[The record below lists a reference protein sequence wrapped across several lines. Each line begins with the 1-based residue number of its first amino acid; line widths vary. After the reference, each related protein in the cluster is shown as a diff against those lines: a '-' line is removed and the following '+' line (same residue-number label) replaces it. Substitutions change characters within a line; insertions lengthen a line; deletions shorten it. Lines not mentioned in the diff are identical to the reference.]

1 MVFKHSLLSN
11 HPNWGWMEVRFMKA
25 VGINGYGTIGK
36 RVADAVSCQDDM
48 KIVGVTKRTP
58 DFEAKMAVEK
68 GYDLYISAPEREG
81 LFKDAG
87 IEVSGTIN
95 DLYDQLDII
104 VDCTPEGVGAR
115 NKTDVYEK
123 KGLKAIFEGGEK
135 HDRIGQ
141 SFNSFSNFDDSIG
154 ADYVRVVS
162 CNTTGLCRT
171 LNPIKDL
178 AGIKKV
184 RAVMVRRGADPGQ
197 IKKGPINAIVP
208 NPPTV
213 PSHHG
218 PDVQTVMY
226 GLNII
231 TMALLVPTTL
241 MHQHN
246 LMVELDNSV
255 VVDDVIDILE
265 KTPRVLLVEASK
277 GLGSTAEIMEYARD
291 LGRPRGDL
299 FEIAVW
305 KESLN
310 IVDGELYYMQAIHQ
324 ESDVVPENV
333 DAIRAMLEMESDSVK
348 SIKKTN
354 KNMGI
359 MG

>member
-1 MVFKHSLLSN
+1 
-11 HPNWGWMEVRFMKA
+11 MKA

-255 VVDDVIDILE
+255 VVDDVIDALD

-310 IVDGELYYMQAIHQ
+310 IVDNELYYMQAIHQ

-359 MG
+359 IG

>member
-1 MVFKHSLLSN
+1 
-11 HPNWGWMEVRFMKA
+11 MKA

-36 RVADAVSCQDDM
+36 RVADAVAAQDDM

-58 DFEAKMAVEK
+58 NFEAKRAAEL
-68 GYDLYISAPEREG
+68 GYNIYMSAPDKEN
-81 LFKDAG
+81 LFEEAG
-87 IEVSGTIN
+87 IAVKGTID
-95 DLYDQLDII
+95 DLYDKVDIL
-104 VDCTPEGVGAR
+104 VDCTPGGIGAKNMESYKKEGV
-115 NKTDVYEK
+115 
-123 KGLKAIFEGGEK
+123 KGVFQGGEK
-135 HDRIGQ
+135 HEMIGK
-141 SFNSFSNFDDSIG
+141 SFNSFSNFKDALG

-171 LNPIKDL
+171 LNPIKEL
-178 AGIKKV
+178 CGIKKV

-197 IKKGPINAIVP
+197 VKKGPINSIVP

-231 TMALLVPTTL
+231 TMAILVPTTL

-246 LMVELDNSV
+246 LMIELESDV
-255 VVDDVIDILE
+255 TIDDVIDTFE
-265 KTPRVLLVEASK
+265 KTPRVILVEASR
-277 GLGSTAEIMEYARD
+277 GLGSTAEIMEYAKD
-291 LGRPRGDL
+291 IGRPRGDL

-310 IVDGELYYMQAIHQ
+310 IVDNELYYMQAIHQ

-333 DAIRAMLEMESDSVK
+333 DAIRAMLEMETDPEK
-348 SIKKTN
+348 SIARTN

-359 MG
+359 IE

>member
-1 MVFKHSLLSN
+1 
-11 HPNWGWMEVRFMKA
+11 MKA

-36 RVADAVSCQDDM
+36 RVADAVAAQDDM

-58 DFEAKMAVEK
+58 NFEAKRAAEL
-68 GYDLYISAPEREG
+68 GYSIYMSAPDKEN
-81 LFKDAG
+81 LFEEAG
-87 IEVSGTIN
+87 IGVKGTID
-95 DLYDQLDII
+95 DLYDKVDIL
-104 VDCTPEGVGAR
+104 VDCTPGGIGAKNMESYKKEGV
-115 NKTDVYEK
+115 
-123 KGLKAIFEGGEK
+123 KGVFQGGEK
-135 HDRIGQ
+135 HEMIGK
-141 SFNSFSNFDDSIG
+141 SFNSFSNFKDALG

-171 LNPIKDL
+171 LNPIKEL
-178 AGIKKV
+178 CGIKKV

-197 IKKGPINAIVP
+197 VKKGPINSIVP

-231 TMALLVPTTL
+231 TMAILVPTTL

-246 LMVELDNSV
+246 LMIELESDV
-255 VVDDVIDILE
+255 TIDDVIDTFE
-265 KTPRVLLVEASK
+265 KTPRVILVEASR
-277 GLGSTAEIMEYARD
+277 GLGSTAEIMEYAKD
-291 LGRPRGDL
+291 IGRPRGDL

-310 IVDGELYYMQAIHQ
+310 IVDNELYYMQAIHQ

-333 DAIRAMLEMESDSVK
+333 DAIRAMLEMETDPEK
-348 SIKKTN
+348 SIARTN

-359 MG
+359 IE

>member
-1 MVFKHSLLSN
+1 
-11 HPNWGWMEVRFMKA
+11 MKS

-36 RVADAVSCQDDM
+36 RVADAVAAQDDM

-68 GYDLYISAPEREG
+68 GYDLYMSAPEREG

-87 IEVSGTIN
+87 IEVAGSID

-104 VDCTPEGVGAR
+104 VDCTPEGIGAK
-115 NKTDVYEK
+115 NKANVYEK

-135 HDRIGQ
+135 HDQIGK
-141 SFNSFSNFDDSIG
+141 SFNSFTNFNDAIG

-171 LNPIKDL
+171 LKPINDL

-226 GLNII
+226 GLNIT
-231 TMALLVPTTL
+231 TMALLVPTTI

-246 LMVELDNSV
+246 LMVELENPTD
-255 VVDDVIDILE
+255 VDEVIAKLE
-265 KTPRVLLVEASK
+265 STPRVLLLEASK
-277 GLGSTAEIMEYARD
+277 GMGSTAEIMEYARD
-291 LGRPRGDL
+291 IGRPRGDL

-310 IVDGELYYMQAIHQ
+310 VVEGELYYMQAIHQ

-333 DAIRAMLEMESDSVK
+333 DAIRAMLEMESDSSK
-348 SIKKTN
+348 SIAKTN
-354 KNMGI
+354 KSMGI
-359 MG
+359 IG

>member
-1 MVFKHSLLSN
+1 
-11 HPNWGWMEVRFMKA
+11 MKN

-36 RVADAVSCQDDM
+36 RVADAVAAQDDM

-58 DFEAKMAVEK
+58 DFEAKMAVDK
-68 GYDLYISAPEREG
+68 GFDLYISAPEREG
-81 LFKDAG
+81 LFEEAG
-87 IEVSGTIN
+87 IPVTGTID
-95 DLYDQLDII
+95 DLYSKVNLM
-104 VDCTPEGVGAR
+104 VDCTPGGIGAK
-115 NKTDVYEK
+115 NKEIYQEK
-123 KGLKAIFEGGEK
+123 GIKGIFQGGEK
-135 HDRIGQ
+135 NDTIGQ
-141 SFNSFSNFDDSIG
+141 SFNSFANYKDAWGSDF
-154 ADYVRVVS
+154 VRVVS

-171 LNPIKDL
+171 LKPIDDHY
-178 AGIKKV
+178 GIKKV
-184 RAVMVRRGADPGQ
+184 RSVMVRRGADPGDV
-197 IKKGPINAIVP
+197 KNGPINAIVP

-226 GLNII
+226 DLPIV
-231 TMALLVPTTL
+231 TMAILVPTTI

-246 LMVELDNSV
+246 LMVELESTPEL
-255 VVDDVIDILE
+255 DDIIDTLE
-265 KTPRVLLVEASK
+265 KTPRVLLFEANK
-277 GLGSTAEIMEYARD
+277 GAGSTAQIMEYARD
-291 LGRPRGDL
+291 LGRSRSDL

-333 DAIRAMLEMESDSVK
+333 DCIRAMLEMEEDPTK
-348 SIKKTN
+348 SIEKTN

-359 MG
+359 LG

>member
-1 MVFKHSLLSN
+1 
-11 HPNWGWMEVRFMKA
+11 MKS

-36 RVADAVSCQDDM
+36 RVADAVDCQDDM

-58 DFEAKMAVEK
+58 DFEAKMAVSK
-68 GYDLYISAPEREG
+68 GYDLYITAPEREK
-81 LFKDAG
+81 LFNDAG
-87 IEVSGTIN
+87 IEISGTID

-104 VDCTPEGVGAR
+104 VDCTPGGIGAKNMDNIYR
-115 NKTDVYEK
+115 E
-123 KGLKAIFEGGEK
+123 KGLKAIFQGGEK
-135 HDRIGQ
+135 HDAIGK
-141 SFNSFSNFDDSIG
+141 SFNSFTNFEDAQG

-171 LNPIKDL
+171 LNPIDEL
-178 AGIKKV
+178 ASIKKV
-184 RAVMVRRGADPGQ
+184 RAVMVRRGSDPGQ
-197 IKKGPINAIVP
+197 IKSGPINAIVP

-231 TMALLVPTTL
+231 TMALLVPTTI

-246 LMVELDNSV
+246 LMVELKDNV
-255 VVDDVIDILE
+255 DVDDVIDKLE
-265 KTPRVLLVEASK
+265 STSRVLLLETEK
-277 GLGSTAEIMEYARD
+277 GIDSTATVMEYARD
-291 LGRPRGDL
+291 IGRPRGDL

-310 IVDGELYYMQAIHQ
+310 IVDNELFYMQAIHQ

-333 DAIRAMLEMESDSVK
+333 DAIRAMLQMESDPSK
-348 SIKKTN
+348 SIEKTN

-359 MG
+359 IG

>member
-1 MVFKHSLLSN
+1 
-11 HPNWGWMEVRFMKA
+11 MKS

-36 RVADAVSCQDDM
+36 RVADAVDCQDDM

-58 DFEAKMAVEK
+58 DFEAKMAVSK
-68 GYDLYISAPEREG
+68 GYDLYIAAPEREK
-81 LFKDAG
+81 LFNDAG
-87 IEVSGTIN
+87 IEISGTID

-104 VDCTPEGVGAR
+104 VDCTPGGIGAKNMDNIYR
-115 NKTDVYEK
+115 E
-123 KGLKAIFEGGEK
+123 KGLKAIFQGGEK
-135 HDRIGQ
+135 HDAIGK
-141 SFNSFSNFDDSIG
+141 SFNSFTNFEDAQG

-171 LNPIKDL
+171 LNPIDEL

-184 RAVMVRRGADPGQ
+184 RAVMVRRGSDPGQ
-197 IKKGPINAIVP
+197 IKSGPINAIVP

-231 TMALLVPTTL
+231 TMALLVPTTI

-246 LMVELDNSV
+246 LMVELKDSV
-255 VVDDVIDILE
+255 GVDDVIDKLE
-265 KTPRVLLVEASK
+265 STSRVLLLETEK
-277 GLGSTAEIMEYARD
+277 GIDSTATVMEYARD
-291 LGRPRGDL
+291 IGRPRGDL

-310 IVDGELYYMQAIHQ
+310 IVDNELFYMQAIHQ

-333 DAIRAMLEMESDSVK
+333 DAIRAMLEMESDPAK
-348 SIKKTN
+348 SIEKTN
-354 KNMGI
+354 RNMGI
-359 MG
+359 SG

>member
-1 MVFKHSLLSN
+1 
-11 HPNWGWMEVRFMKA
+11 MKS

-36 RVADAVSCQDDM
+36 RVADAVNCQDDM

-58 DFEAKMAVEK
+58 DFEAKMAVSK
-68 GYDLYISAPEREG
+68 GYDLYIAAPEREK
-81 LFKDAG
+81 LFNDAG
-87 IEVSGTIN
+87 IEISGTID

-104 VDCTPEGVGAR
+104 VDCTPGGIGAKNMDNIYR
-115 NKTDVYEK
+115 E
-123 KGLKAIFEGGEK
+123 KGLKAIFQGGEK
-135 HDRIGQ
+135 HDAIGK
-141 SFNSFSNFDDSIG
+141 SFNSFTNFEDAQG

-171 LNPIKDL
+171 LNPIDEL

-184 RAVMVRRGADPGQ
+184 RAVMVRRGSDPGQ
-197 IKKGPINAIVP
+197 IKSGPINAIVP

-231 TMALLVPTTL
+231 TMALLVPTTI

-246 LMVELDNSV
+246 LMVELKDSV
-255 VVDDVIDILE
+255 GVDDVIDKLE
-265 KTPRVLLVEASK
+265 STSRVLLLETEK
-277 GLGSTAEIMEYARD
+277 GIDSTATVMEYARD
-291 LGRPRGDL
+291 IGRPRGDL

-310 IVDGELYYMQAIHQ
+310 IVDNELFYMQAIHQ

-333 DAIRAMLEMESDSVK
+333 DAIRAMLEMESDPAK
-348 SIKKTN
+348 SIEKTN
-354 KNMGI
+354 RNMGI
-359 MG
+359 SG

>member
-1 MVFKHSLLSN
+1 
-11 HPNWGWMEVRFMKA
+11 MKA

-104 VDCTPEGVGAR
+104 VDCTPEGVGAQ
-115 NKTDVYEK
+115 NKANIYEK

-135 HDRIGQ
+135 HDQIGQ

-171 LNPIKDL
+171 LNPIKNL

-197 IKKGPINAIVP
+197 IKKGPINAIIP

-226 GLNII
+226 GLNIT
-231 TMALLVPTTL
+231 TMALLVSTTL

-246 LMVELDNSV
+246 LMVELNNSV
-255 VVDDVIDILE
+255 VVDDVIDALE

-277 GLGSTAEIMEYARD
+277 GIGSTAEIMEYARD
-291 LGRPRGDL
+291 VGRPRGDL

-305 KESLN
+305 KESVN
-310 IVDGELYYMQAIHQ
+310 IVEGELYYMQAIHQ

-348 SIKKTN
+348 SIEKTN

-359 MG
+359 IE

>member
-1 MVFKHSLLSN
+1 
-11 HPNWGWMEVRFMKA
+11 MKS

-36 RVADAVSCQDDM
+36 RVADAVACQDDM
-48 KIVGVTKRTP
+48 QIVGVTKRTP

-68 GYDLYISAPEREG
+68 GFDLYISAPEKEG
-81 LFKDAG
+81 MFKDAG
-87 IEVSGTIN
+87 IEVTGTID

-104 VDCTPEGVGAR
+104 VDCTPEGIGAQ
-115 NKTDVYEK
+115 NMNNIYKK
-123 KGLKAIFEGGEK
+123 KGIKAIFQGGEK
-135 HDRIGQ
+135 HDQIGH
-141 SFNSFSNFDDSIG
+141 SFNSFANFKDALG

-171 LNPIKDL
+171 LKPIDDL

-226 GLNII
+226 GLNIT
-231 TMALLVPTTL
+231 TMALLVPTTI

-246 LMVELDNSV
+246 LMVELENSV
-255 VVDDVIDILE
+255 DVDSVIDTLE
-265 KTPRVLLVEASK
+265 ETPRVILVEANK
-277 GLGSTAEIMEYARD
+277 GIGSTAEIMEYARD
-291 LGRPRGDL
+291 IGRPRSDL

-310 IVDGELYYMQAIHQ
+310 IADGELYYMQAIHQ

-333 DAIRAMLEMESDSVK
+333 DAIRAMLEIESDSAK
-348 SIKKTN
+348 SIAKTN

-359 MG
+359 IG

>member
-1 MVFKHSLLSN
+1 
-11 HPNWGWMEVRFMKA
+11 MKA

-36 RVADAVSCQDDM
+36 RVADAVAAQDDM
-48 KIVGVTKRTP
+48 KIAGVTKRTP
-58 DFEAKMAVEK
+58 NFEAKIAADL
-68 GYDLYISAPEREG
+68 GYDIYMSAPDREN
-81 LFKDAG
+81 LFEEAG
-87 IEVSGTIN
+87 IAVKGTIE
-95 DLYDQLDII
+95 DLYDKVDIV
-104 VDCTPEGVGAR
+104 VDCTPGGIGAKNMESYKKEGV
-115 NKTDVYEK
+115 
-123 KGLKAIFEGGEK
+123 KGIFQGGEK
-135 HDRIGQ
+135 HENIGK
-141 SFNSFSNFDDSIG
+141 SFNSFSNFDDALG

-171 LNPIKDL
+171 LNPIKEL
-178 AGIKKV
+178 CGIKKV

-197 IKKGPINAIVP
+197 VKKGPINSIVP

-231 TMALLVPTTL
+231 TMAILVPTTL

-246 LMVELDNSV
+246 LMIELESDV
-255 VVDDVIDILE
+255 TIDDVIDTFE
-265 KTPRVLLVEASK
+265 KTPRVILVEASR
-277 GLGSTAEIMEYARD
+277 GLGSTAEIMEYAKD
-291 LGRPRGDL
+291 IGRPRGDL

-310 IVDGELYYMQAIHQ
+310 IVDNELYYMQAIHQ

-333 DAIRAMLEMESDSVK
+333 DAIRAMLEMETDPEK
-348 SIKKTN
+348 SISRTN

-359 MG
+359 IG

>member
-1 MVFKHSLLSN
+1 
-11 HPNWGWMEVRFMKA
+11 MEVEFMKA

-81 LFKDAG
+81 LFMDAG

-246 LMVELDNSV
+246 LMVELDSSV
-255 VVDDVIDILE
+255 VLDDVIDALD
-265 KTPRVLLVEASK
+265 KTPRVLLIEASK

-354 KNMGI
+354 NNMGI
-359 MG
+359 IG

>member
-1 MVFKHSLLSN
+1 
-11 HPNWGWMEVRFMKA
+11 MKA

-36 RVADAVSCQDDM
+36 RVADAVAAQDDM

-58 DFEAKMAVEK
+58 NFEAKRAAEL
-68 GYDLYISAPEREG
+68 GYDIYMSTPNREN
-81 LFKDAG
+81 LFEEAG
-87 IEVSGTIN
+87 IAVKGTID
-95 DLYDQLDII
+95 DLYDKVDIL
-104 VDCTPEGVGAR
+104 VDCTPGGIGAKNMESYKKEGV
-115 NKTDVYEK
+115 
-123 KGLKAIFEGGEK
+123 KGVFQGGEK
-135 HDRIGQ
+135 HDNIGK
-141 SFNSFSNFDDSIG
+141 SFNSFSNFNDALG

-171 LNPIKDL
+171 LNPIKKL
-178 AGIKKV
+178 CGIKKV

-197 IKKGPINAIVP
+197 VKKGPINSIVP

-231 TMALLVPTTL
+231 TMAILVPTTL

-246 LMVELDNSV
+246 LMIELESDV
-255 VVDDVIDILE
+255 TIDDVIDTFE
-265 KTPRVLLVEASK
+265 KTPRVILVEASR
-277 GLGSTAEIMEYARD
+277 GLGSTAEIMEYAKD
-291 LGRPRGDL
+291 IGRPRGDL

-310 IVDGELYYMQAIHQ
+310 IVDNELYYMQAIHQ

-333 DAIRAMLEMESDSVK
+333 DAIRAMLEMETDPEK
-348 SIKKTN
+348 SIARTN

-359 MG
+359 IQ

>member
-1 MVFKHSLLSN
+1 
-11 HPNWGWMEVRFMKA
+11 MKA

-36 RVADAVSCQDDM
+36 RVADAVSAQDDM

-58 DFEAKMAVEK
+58 NFEAKRAVEL
-68 GYDLYISAPEREG
+68 GYDIYMSAPDREN
-81 LFKDAG
+81 LFEEADIPVK
-87 IEVSGTIN
+87 GTIN
-95 DLYDQLDII
+95 DLYDKVEVV
-104 VDCTPEGVGAR
+104 VDCTPGGVGAK
-115 NKTDVYEK
+115 NMADYEK
-123 KGLKAIFEGGEK
+123 AGVKGIFQGGEK
-135 HDRIGQ
+135 HDQIGR
-141 SFNSFSNFDDSIG
+141 SFNSFSNFEESIG
-154 ADYVRVVS
+154 ADFTRVVS

-171 LNPIKDL
+171 LNPIKEL

-197 IKKGPINAIVP
+197 VSKGPINSIVP

-218 PDVQTVMY
+218 PDVQTVMD
-226 GLNII
+226 GLNIT
-231 TMALLVPTTL
+231 TMAILVPTTL

-246 LMVELDNSV
+246 LMVELDSSV
-255 VVDDVIDILE
+255 SVDDVLDALE
-265 KTPRVLLVEASK
+265 KTPRVIPVEASS
-277 GLGSTAEIMEYARD
+277 GLGSTAEIMEFAKD

-310 IVDGELYYMQAIHQ
+310 IVDNELFYMQAIHQ

-333 DAIRAMLEMESDSVK
+333 DAIRAMLEMETDPQK
-348 SIKKTN
+348 SIAKTN

-359 MG
+359 IG

>member
-1 MVFKHSLLSN
+1 
-11 HPNWGWMEVRFMKA
+11 MKS

-36 RVADAVSCQDDM
+36 RVADAVDCQDDM

-58 DFEAKMAVEK
+58 DFEAKMAVSK
-68 GYDLYISAPEREG
+68 GYDLYIAAPEREK
-81 LFKDAG
+81 LFNDAG
-87 IEVSGTIN
+87 IEISGTID

-104 VDCTPEGVGAR
+104 VDCTPGGIGAKNMDNIYR
-115 NKTDVYEK
+115 E
-123 KGLKAIFEGGEK
+123 KGLKAIFQGGEK
-135 HDRIGQ
+135 HDAIGK
-141 SFNSFSNFDDSIG
+141 SFNSFTNFEDAQG

-171 LNPIKDL
+171 LNPIDEL

-184 RAVMVRRGADPGQ
+184 RAVMVRRGSDPGQ
-197 IKKGPINAIVP
+197 IKSGPINAIVP

-231 TMALLVPTTL
+231 TMALLVPTTI

-246 LMVELDNSV
+246 LMVELKDSV
-255 VVDDVIDILE
+255 VVDDVIDKLE
-265 KTPRVLLVEASK
+265 STSRVLLLETEK
-277 GLGSTAEIMEYARD
+277 GIDSTATVMEYARD
-291 LGRPRGDL
+291 IGRPRGDL

-310 IVDGELYYMQAIHQ
+310 IVDNELFYMQAIHQ

-333 DAIRAMLEMESDSVK
+333 DAIRAMLEMESDPAK
-348 SIKKTN
+348 SIEKTN
-354 KNMGI
+354 RNMGI
-359 MG
+359 IG

>member
-1 MVFKHSLLSN
+1 
-11 HPNWGWMEVRFMKA
+11 MKN

-36 RVADAVSCQDDM
+36 RVADAVACQDDM
-48 KIVGVTKRTP
+48 QITGVTKRTP
-58 DFEAKMAVEK
+58 DFEAQMAVEK
-68 GYDLYISAPEREG
+68 GFPLYISAPEREG
-81 LFKDAG
+81 LFEEAG
-87 IEVSGTIN
+87 IKVTGTID
-95 DLYDQLDII
+95 DLYNKIDVM
-104 VDCTPEGVGAR
+104 VDCTPGGIGAKNKLTYAEKGV
-115 NKTDVYEK
+115 
-123 KGLKAIFEGGEK
+123 KGIFQGGEK
-135 HDRIGQ
+135 HEQIGK
-141 SFNSFSNFDDSIG
+141 SFNSFANYKDNWGEDF
-154 ADYVRVVS
+154 VRVVS

-171 LNPIKDL
+171 LKPIDDL
-178 AGIKKV
+178 CGVKKV

-197 IKKGPINAIVP
+197 IKSGPINAIVP

-226 GLNII
+226 DLDII

-246 LMVELDNSV
+246 LMVELETPPSL
-255 VVDDVIDILE
+255 DDVIDTLE
-265 KTPRVLLVEASK
+265 ATPRVLLVEAEK
-277 GLGSTAEIMEYARD
+277 GLGSTAEIMECARD
-291 LGRPRGDL
+291 LGRSRSDL

-310 IVDGELYYMQAIHQ
+310 IKDGELFYMQAIHQ

-333 DAIRAMLEMESDSVK
+333 DCIRAMLEMEEDPVK
-348 SIKKTN
+348 SIEKTN

-359 MG
+359 IG

>member
-1 MVFKHSLLSN
+1 
-11 HPNWGWMEVRFMKA
+11 MKA

-36 RVADAVSCQDDM
+36 RVADAVAAQDDM
-48 KIVGVTKRTP
+48 KIAGVTKRTP
-58 DFEAKMAVEK
+58 NFEAKIAADL
-68 GYDLYISAPEREG
+68 GYDIYMSAPDREN
-81 LFKDAG
+81 LFEEAG
-87 IEVSGTIN
+87 ITVKGTIE
-95 DLYDQLDII
+95 DLYDKVDIL
-104 VDCTPEGVGAR
+104 VDCTPGGIGAKNMESYKKEGV
-115 NKTDVYEK
+115 
-123 KGLKAIFEGGEK
+123 KGIFQGGEK
-135 HDRIGQ
+135 HENIGK
-141 SFNSFSNFDDSIG
+141 SFNSFSNFTDALG

-171 LNPIKDL
+171 LNPIKEL
-178 AGIKKV
+178 CGIKKV

-197 IKKGPINAIVP
+197 VKKGPINSIVP

-231 TMALLVPTTL
+231 TMAILVPTTL

-246 LMVELDNSV
+246 LMIELESDV
-255 VVDDVIDILE
+255 TIDDVIDTFE
-265 KTPRVLLVEASK
+265 KTPRVLLVEASR
-277 GLGSTAEIMEYARD
+277 GLGSTAEIMEYAKD
-291 LGRPRGDL
+291 IGRPRGDL

-310 IVDGELYYMQAIHQ
+310 IVDNELYYMQAIHQ

-333 DAIRAMLEMESDSVK
+333 DAIRAMLEMETDPEK
-348 SIKKTN
+348 SISRTN

-359 MG
+359 IG

>member
-11 HPNWGWMEVRFMKA
+11 HSNWGCMEVEFMKA

-87 IEVSGTIN
+87 IDVSGTIN

-246 LMVELDNSV
+246 LMVELDSSV
-255 VVDDVIDILE
+255 VLDDVIDALD
-265 KTPRVLLVEASK
+265 KTPRVLLIEASK

-354 KNMGI
+354 NNMGI
-359 MG
+359 IG